1 MKRAKWYWLILI
13 LLAGSLT
20 VPLRAQEKAVG
31 SESKFRQVIPFPA
44 MLFYEEARTLLK
56 AGKRNEATAKLRRA
70 LQEFPDFLQARIDL
84 AQELLGRKEFV
95 EATELVEGARRVND
109 RDARVY
115 RLFGLIMLEQGKLK
129 LAEFGF
135 RQAIERDST
144 FAQNYQAHGAT
155 LTDLALSNDTPPEAR
170 ANWLTQAEQQL
181 SKSLQLSEGK
191 LAFSHLHLARVYE
204 TRGEKLKAADEL
216 ENFLLK
222 SPSSANEK
230 AIREAVAKLRQ

>member
-1 MKRAKWYWLILI
+1 
-13 LLAGSLT
+13 
-20 VPLRAQEKAVG
+20 
-31 SESKFRQVIPFPA
+31 
-44 MLFYEEARTLLK
+44 MLFYEEARALLK
-56 AGKRNEATAKLRRA
+56 SGKRDEATAKLRRA
-70 LQEFPDFLQARIDL
+70 LQEYPDFMQARIDL
-84 AQELLGRKEFV
+84 AQELLGRREFI

-135 RQAIERDST
+135 RQAIERDPS

-155 LTDLALSNDTPPEAR
+155 LVDLALSQDTPPAAR

-181 SKSLQLSEGK
+181 SKSLELSEGK

-204 TRGEKLKAADEL
+204 TRGVRRERL
-216 ENFLLK
+216 E
-222 SPSSANEK
+222 
-230 AIREAVAKLRQ
+230 